1 MEAESASSNGHTCVD
16 MSPETIEQQLDMVS
30 ALYELGKY
38 HQTASP
44 AGELINQ
51 SGNSRED
58 ETTQEWPLA

>member
-1 MEAESASSNGHTCVD
+1 

-38 HQTASP
+38 HQTACP
-44 AGELINQ
+44 VGELINQ

-58 ETTQEWPLA
+58 ETTQERPLA